1 MDERRS
7 NFVNPFSWASEP
19 ANRQKTSF
27 VNIRSAVAKPIAPSV
42 SQTNRGGARK
52 IFNSRHQTTMPLC
65 FWLRQMWFETHG
77 RPPAQECDDRF
88 SDYDTE
94 PVMAFSAT

>member
-1 MDERRS
+1 
-7 NFVNPFSWASEP
+7 
-19 ANRQKTSF
+19 
-27 VNIRSAVAKPIAPSV
+27 
-42 SQTNRGGARK
+42 
-52 IFNSRHQTTMPLC
+52 
-65 FWLRQMWFETHG
+65 MWFETHG